1 MDMNE
6 LSRQVNHN
14 VLKAFKDGVADALL
28 VGVMAEDYSSAYRH
42 GYEFGISIYCEMNK
56 LDEEEEHETE
66 T

>member
-1 MDMNE
+1 MNE
-6 LSRQVNHN
+6 KNLND
-14 VLKAFKDGVADALL
+14 FKDGVADALL

-42 GYEFGISIYCEMNK
+42 GYEFGISINCEMNK